1 MPEILPYPRYRLI
14 FTTENLVREMSVASN
29 ACGFP
34 WIKGAY
40 EIGSPTPS
48 LFKEDN

>member
-1 MPEILPYPRYRLI
+1 MPAILPYPRYRLI

-29 ACGFP
+29 ACGSP